1 MRVRSLLKPAVRSRS
16 CHDYLTWADHA
27 QVLSSRPLDDLG
39 ITLKGSDLG
48 LDALVFDLKR
58 RRFGGRLGVLGPC
71 GFKLRP
77 HLAVIR
83 EADRSRGKQDHD
95 KQAIHDSVGCSI
107 ACTAS
112 RCDANTHF
120 SG

>member
-1 MRVRSLLKPAVRSRS
+1 
-16 CHDYLTWADHA
+16 
-27 QVLSSRPLDDLG
+27 
-39 ITLKGSDLG
+39 
-48 LDALVFDLKR
+48 
-58 RRFGGRLGVLGPC
+58 VLGPC